1 MEKLFEGEYRLMEV
15 LWDAGEVNSTRLV
28 ELCRERL
35 GWNKSTTYTVL
46 RKLKHKG
53 AVRHENTVAAPLWTR
68 EQVVREEGEE
78 LAAKAGGGV
87 PLPHRLPQRAEADP
101 AGGGGAQAPHRRENG
116 GGVGGVIAGR
126 CAVGVYLLLP
136 QHGAVS
142 ESGRRRDDP
151 AAAGDQPPAH
161 PGPAAVPVGV
171 GVAGGLCLDI
181 HGPAGPHSPSPSA
194 CGSWSPPGPAVLCR
208 RIFPPFFR

>member
-15 LWDAGEVNSTRLV
+15 LWDAGEVNSTPLV

-78 LAAKAGGGV
+78 LAAKAGG
-87 PLPHRLPQRAEADP
+87 
-101 AGGGGAQAPHRRENG
+101 
-116 GGVGGVIAGR
+116 
-126 CAVGVYLLLP
+126 VYPFLTAFL
-136 QHGAVS
+136 
-142 ESGRRRDDP
+142 SGRKLTPQEAEELKRLIDEKM
-151 AAAGDQPPAH
+151 GE
-161 PGPAAVPVGV
+161 G
-171 GVAGGLCLDI
+171 
-181 HGPAGPHSPSPSA
+181 
-194 CGSWSPPGPAVLCR
+194 
-208 RIFPPFFR
+208 